1 MKRKTSKR
9 MLTVSVFN
17 IVWYTIAAIVLQFK
31 VGVEISS
38 TLTTCWYTFW
48 TSEIFVL
55 AGIRISKVIKYED
68 DDTEEVDENGMVG

>member
-1 MKRKTSKR
+1 
-9 MLTVSVFN
+9 MLIISVIN

-38 TLTTCWYTFW
+38 TLTTCWYAFW

-55 AGIRISKVIKYED
+55 AGIRISKVVKSGD
-68 DDTEEVDENGMVG
+68 NDLEEEDENGMVG

>member
-17 IVWYTIAAIVLQFK
+17 IVWYTIAAIILQFK

-38 TLTTCWYTFW
+38 TLTTCWYAFW

-68 DDTEEVDENGMVG
+68 EDPEEVDDDGMVG

>member
-17 IVWYTIAAIVLQFK
+17 IVWYTIVAIILQFK

-38 TLTTCWYTFW
+38 TLTTCWYAFW

-68 DDTEEVDENGMVG
+68 EDPEEVDDDGMVG